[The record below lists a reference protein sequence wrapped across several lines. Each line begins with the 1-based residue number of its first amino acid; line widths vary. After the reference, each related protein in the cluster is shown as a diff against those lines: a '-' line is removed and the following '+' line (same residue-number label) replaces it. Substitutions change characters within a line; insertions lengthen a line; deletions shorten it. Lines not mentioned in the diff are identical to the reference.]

1 MMAIVRLISEPR
13 KVSEG
18 CKVEATKLLQTKICF
33 GRKIHEVLLV
43 DYVSWKSERFVHFL
57 RWFGIHALT
66 AVSCVV
72 CCHEYNY
79 LLCLGALLESSA
91 NEFFLGFATNLQSQ
105 FGAPEELSIFVT
117 TAESEPV
124 AFAVSAVGFSFTGTA
139 TSTSSVKVAIPTTL
153 QVAIGNNDRE
163 KGIRVKAEGDRT
175 IVVYGLSYSSDTSDA
190 FLALPCSNLAVDEY
204 EYFAVSYSSSGDGSS
219 LILIV
224 ACENDTLVTTPT
236 ESFVLNQQQT
246 YQIDSLVDLTGTR
259 VVSNKPISVFG
270 AHQCAD
276 IPVSA
281 SFCDHLT
288 EQIPPT
294 VTWGTRSLVAS
305 LLGRESGERIR
316 VISSWGA
323 TLTLNCS
330 SFTSPRD
337 YSLPNPGDWIEFEI
351 QVNNF
356 CSIEATSPIY
366 VSQFASG
373 GELDNRRGDPFVMMV
388 PPIEQYSNN
397 YVLQALPEFEGN
409 YFTIYVAP
417 EYFQPQSIFVDSS
430 NINESQWI
438 TVNCP
443 LSEAVCGYITR
454 VNITSGEHRLY
465 HEDSSARVG
474 VSAYGFNRANSYG
487 YPGGLR
493 LTPVQRKLKS

>member
-1 MMAIVRLISEPR
+1 M
-13 KVSEG
+13 
-18 CKVEATKLLQTKICF
+18 
-33 GRKIHEVLLV
+33 
-43 DYVSWKSERFVHFL
+43 
-57 RWFGIHALT
+57 
-66 AVSCVV
+66 
-72 CCHEYNY
+72 
-79 LLCLGALLESSA
+79 LESSA
-91 NEFFLGFATNLQSQ
+91 NEFFLGFATNYRGQG
-105 FGAPEELSIFVT
+105 FPEELSIFVT

-124 AFAVSAVGFSFTGTA
+124 AFAISAVGFSFTGIA
-139 TSTSSVKVAIPTTL
+139 MSDSSVKVAIPTTL
-153 QVAIGNNDRE
+153 QVAIGNNDRN

-175 IVVYGLSYSSDTSDA
+175 IVVYGLSYQEFTSDA

-204 EYFAVSYSSSGDGSS
+204 EYFAVSYSNGPGSS

-224 ACENDTLVTTPT
+224 ACENNTLVTTPT
-236 ESFVLNQQQT
+236 ESFVLQQQQT

-270 AHQCAD
+270 AHQCAY

-281 SFCDHLT
+281 RACDHLT

-294 VTWGTRSLVAS
+294 VTWGTRFLVAS

-316 VISSWGA
+316 VISSRGA
-323 TLTLNCS
+323 TFALNCT

-337 YSLPNPGDWIEFEI
+337 YSLPNPGDWEEFEI
-351 QVNNF
+351 QADDF
-356 CSIEATSPIY
+356 CSIESSSPIY
-366 VSQFASG
+366 VSQYASG
-373 GELDNRRGDPFVMMV
+373 STADNRLGDPFAMMI

-409 YFTIYVAP
+409 YLTIYVAL
-417 EYFQPQSIFVDSS
+417 EYFQPESIFVDSS
-430 NINESQWI
+430 NVDASQWI
-438 TVNCP
+438 TVNCA

-454 VNITSGEHRLY
+454 VNVTSGEHRLY

-474 VSAYGFNRANSYG
+474 VSAYGFNEANSYG

-493 LTPVQRKLKS
+493 LTPVQSKLKLSSGIS